1 MNLLRTFI
9 TCLLLLS
16 QLSMTSAQYSG
27 IDLLGKDDEKK
38 VKFEYINGFTIVK
51 VIYGGLLYM
60 NFLLDTGAS
69 HNILFKKGANDLLG
83 ITYTDTIII
92 SGADLNKDM
101 KAMVSRNVPIML
113 EGTDVIRRDIIVLKE
128 DYLDLEK
135 MLGQRIDGILGGDF
149 FKGLVVGIN
158 YKHGELTIYD
168 PSKFE
173 VKRKFTE
180 HDIDIINYKPY
191 LRSITTV
198 EEKKDTLNYLLDSGA
213 SLALL
218 IHSNKTKNFKLP
230 EKVIIGNLGK
240 GLGGELTG
248 FIGMTNTLMI
258 DEYKFNNVIS
268 SFQNIDSTL
277 LQNRNVLRDG
287 IIGNVI
293 LSRFHI
299 IIDYVNE
306 KLYLK
311 PITKLSKE
319 FAFDKSGLLI
329 YAVGPELNQ
338 YFIKTVYPNTPAESA
353 GLKPGD
359 KIIKIGFWPM
369 VFYDLEKII
378 RKFQG
383 KAGRKIKM
391 KVLRDGKK
399 IDIEFRLENLFER

>member
-311 PITKLSKE
+311 PITKLTKE

-399 IDIEFRLENLFER
+399 IDIEFRLENLFEL